1 VFLPPT
7 STSTTETKNILVK
20 PLCPRSS
27 KKMSLPASNGKTVLI
42 SGINGYIASNIGLDL
57 LRKGYTVRGTS
68 RSTSAKD
75 DLLRGAFKG
84 YESRYEHEVVP
95 DITATGAFDKAVKGR
110 SAMKIQAVFRLL
122 ALADRCHYHSR
133 RTCYHAHGFSTRFF
147 PQNH

>member
-1 VFLPPT
+1 
-7 STSTTETKNILVK
+7 
-20 PLCPRSS
+20 
-27 KKMSLPASNGKTVLI
+27 MSLPASNGKTVLI

-95 DITATGAFDKAVKGR
+95 DITETGAFDKAVKGR
-110 SAMKIQAVFRLL
+110 SGQENQPVFRLL
-122 ALADRCHYHSR
+122 ALANRCYYPSR
-133 RTCYHAHGFSTRFF
+133 RTCHHAHSFSNRLF
-147 PQNH
+147 PQNDG